1 MKLTRT
7 RNAGHQEYP
16 HRFEE
21 TFLTPHPAPALA
33 LNPGAP
39 VCAGGVRTFQEAAH
53 RLLQRTAHLLVS
65 TPGGLRF
72 EPGSRPWLVGLPAA
86 ARISASVPHHTIC
99 A

>member
-1 MKLTRT
+1 M
-7 RNAGHQEYP
+7 
-16 HRFEE
+16 
-21 TFLTPHPAPALA
+21 TPHPAPALA
-33 LNPGAP
+33 LKHSAPAAVGGA
-39 VCAGGVRTFQEAAH
+39 RSFQDVAH